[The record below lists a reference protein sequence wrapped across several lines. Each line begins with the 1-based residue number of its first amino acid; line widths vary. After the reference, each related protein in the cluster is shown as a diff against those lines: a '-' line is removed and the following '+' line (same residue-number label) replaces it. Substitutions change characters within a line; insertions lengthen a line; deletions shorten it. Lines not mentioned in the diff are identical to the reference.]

1 MQEGDINSK
10 YFHISIIINRRANAI
25 EHIKNNFG
33 HWISE
38 KKLIADAFITFYSY
52 LFSSSDP
59 CFPAVLCELI
69 PTLIIEH
76 DNSALCVIPEI
87 VEVRDALFSMNSRKS
102 LGSNSFNPFFLSITG
117 L

>member
-1 MQEGDINSK
+1 MQEGDINSR
-10 YFHISIIINRRANAI
+10 YYHISTIVNRRANAI

-38 KKLIADAFITFYSY
+38 KKLIADAFITFYSD

-59 CFPAVLCELI
+59 CFPTVLCELI
-69 PTLIIEH
+69 PNLIIKH

-87 VEVRDALFSMNSRKS
+87 VEVRDTLFSMNSHKS
-102 LGSNSFNPFFLSITG
+102 LGPDSFNLFFLSITG

>member
-1 MQEGDINSK
+1 MIV
-10 YFHISIIINRRANAI
+10 
-25 EHIKNNFG
+25 
-33 HWISE
+33 
-38 KKLIADAFITFYSY
+38 DAFITFYSD

-59 CFPAVLCELI
+59 CFPDVLCELI

-87 VEVRDALFSMNSRKS
+87 VEVRDALFSMNSHKS
-102 LGSNSFNPFFLSITG
+102 LGPDSFNPFFLSITG